1 MAQRSEAPKVSRG
14 AAKSLRNGKATRT
27 SATRGA
33 DPLPT
38 FVPPCLATLYSD
50 VAQGDQWIHEIK
62 FDGYR
67 LQARIEGDDV
77 RLLTRTGLDWTGRF
91 SAVAKALKGLK
102 LKSAILDGEVV
113 VEDDAGASSFVA
125 LVEALK
131 AGRSVDM
138 VYYVFDALHLEG
150 VDVTG
155 EPLSD
160 RRNLLEAM
168 LDRAPARGTV
178 RFSQHLE
185 GDARRIF
192 EEACK
197 LGLEGI
203 ISKRRDLPYR
213 SGRRDE
219 WRKTKCIHTDEFV
232 IGGYVDHSKLKG
244 VVGSL
249 ALGFYEKSKFIYA
262 GRVGTGFDQA
272 TAAALWE
279 MLQPLR
285 LEAPP
290 FATKLDALQRRGVTW
305 VAPKLV
311 AQIEY
316 RAWSSDNIL
325 RHAAFKALRE
335 DKPAAKVGRPKP
347 VG

>member
-1 MAQRSEAPKVSRG
+1 MTQRQERNKVSRRRG
-14 AAKSLRNGKATRT
+14 GGERKG
-27 SATRGA
+27 SATRVGTA
-33 DPLPT
+33 RPVDPLPR

-50 VAQGDQWIHEIK
+50 VARGDQWIHEIK

-67 LQARIEGDDV
+67 LQARIDGEEV

-91 SAVAKALKGLK
+91 KAVAKALGLLG

-113 VEDDAGASSFVA
+113 VEDAAGASSFVA

-131 AGRSVDM
+131 AGRSAEM
-138 VYYVFDALHLEG
+138 VFYVFDALYLEG
-150 VDVTG
+150 LDVRDA
-155 EPLSD
+155 PLME
-160 RRNLLEAM
+160 RRALVEAV
-168 LDRAPARGTV
+168 LQRVPARGTV

-185 GDARRIF
+185 GDAGRIF
-192 EEACK
+192 EGACK

-203 ISKRRDLPYR
+203 ISKRRDMAYR

-232 IGGYVDHSKLKG
+232 IGGYVDHTKLKG
-244 VVGSL
+244 AVGSL
-249 ALGFYEKSKFIYA
+249 SLGYFDKGKFLYA
-262 GRVGTGFDQA
+262 GRVGTGFDRQA
-272 TAAALWE
+272 ASSLWQ
-279 MLQPLR
+279 MLQRLR
-285 LEAPP
+285 AKTSP
-290 FATKLDALQRRGVTW
+290 FASPLDALQRRGVTF
-305 VAPKLV
+305 VEPKLV

-335 DKPAAKVGRPKP
+335 DKPAKSVKRPNAI
-347 VG
+347 G